1 MISAEAAAE
10 KTRQLVALM
19 PIEWRGDDIKAGDL
33 AELRERKDCKALLKE
48 ITRAVPL
55 RLLLEHGTG
64 SLVAST
70 KEQLMAP
77 YFFLSTPVEKIG
89 SFVSHRW
96 AADPLETAHALMGH
110 AKLSFL
116 YKMIVC
122 ISILMIIFFYL
133 LPPLMIITA
142 PMWCNFV
149 AYAIL
154 TTRSPTVLRMLG
166 SAGYDRPFYWF
177 DKSTV
182 HQKQNCL
189 TQAGLSLFDYYLGL
203 TDQFTILFNPEC
215 ARIRNHYL
223 CPHTSDR
230 LLLRAPADLT
240 RVWTVYEL
248 AWWLKH
254 KPDGKITFVPL
265 TTNASIYRLV
275 LKFWPIMV
283 SFALFGTGVM
293 VFGCFYFSNVA
304 QNDQF
309 AECAV
314 RDVESAS
321 SPYRP
326 SDSLAPFAQQSADRL
341 HGRRLRPVRLLL
353 RRHVPVPDRRSCEKG
368 EVPGRGAAEEIRRA
382 EDGGLQSGGQGLG

>member
-1 MISAEAAAE
+1 MISAQAAAE
-10 KTRQLVALM
+10 KTRQLVELVPA
-19 PIEWRGDDIKAGDL
+19 EWRGDEIKASDL
-33 AELRERKDCKALLKE
+33 AELRNRKDCEALLKE

-96 AADPLETAHALMGH
+96 SADPLETAHALMGH

-122 ISILMIIFFYL
+122 ISILMIVFFYL

-142 PMWCNFV
+142 PMWWNFV

-154 TTRSPTVLRMLG
+154 TTRSPKVLRMLG

-203 TDQFTILFNPEC
+203 TEQFTILFNPEC
-215 ARIRNHYL
+215 ARIRNHC
-223 CPHTSDR
+223 CPHTPDH

-254 KPDGKITFVPL
+254 RPNGKITFVPL

-275 LKFWPIMV
+275 LKFWPIMG
-283 SFALFGTGVM
+283 SFMLFGTGVM
-293 VFGCFYFSNVA
+293 VFACFYLSNVA
-304 QNDQF
+304 QNAQY
-309 AECAV
+309 AECAA
-314 RDVESAS
+314 RDVE
-321 SPYRP
+321 
-326 SDSLAPFAQQSADRL
+326 
-341 HGRRLRPVRLLL
+341 
-353 RRHVPVPDRRSCEKG
+353 
-368 EVPGRGAAEEIRRA
+368 
-382 EDGGLQSGGQGLG
+382 

>member
-1 MISAEAAAE
+1 MMISAQAAAE
-10 KTRQLVALM
+10 KTRQLVELVPA
-19 PIEWRGDDIKAGDL
+19 EWRGDEIKASDL
-33 AELRERKDCKALLKE
+33 AELRNRKDCEALLKE

-96 AADPLETAHALMGH
+96 SADPLETAHALMGH

-122 ISILMIIFFYL
+122 ISILMIVFFYL
-133 LPPLMIITA
+133 LPPLMIITT
-142 PMWCNFV
+142 PMWWNFV

-189 TQAGLSLFDYYLGL
+189 TQAGLSLFDYYLKK
-203 TDQFTILFNPEC
+203 TDQFTILFNPDC
-215 ARIRNHYL
+215 ARIRNHC
-223 CPHTSDR
+223 CPYIHTRSP
-230 LLLRAPADLT
+230 APARARRPDAGLD
-240 RVWTVYEL
+240 RV
-248 AWWLKH
+248 
-254 KPDGKITFVPL
+254 
-265 TTNASIYRLV
+265 
-275 LKFWPIMV
+275 
-283 SFALFGTGVM
+283 
-293 VFGCFYFSNVA
+293 
-304 QNDQF
+304 
-309 AECAV
+309 
-314 RDVESAS
+314 
-321 SPYRP
+321 
-326 SDSLAPFAQQSADRL
+326 
-341 HGRRLRPVRLLL
+341 
-353 RRHVPVPDRRSCEKG
+353 
-368 EVPGRGAAEEIRRA
+368 
-382 EDGGLQSGGQGLG
+382 

>member
-1 MISAEAAAE
+1 MISAQAAEE

-19 PIEWRGDDIKAGDL
+19 PAEWRGDDIKAGDL
-33 AELRERKDCKALLKE
+33 AQLRNREDCQALLKE

-77 YFFLSTPVEKIG
+77 YFFLSTPVETIG

-96 AADPLETAHALMGH
+96 AADPLETAHALMAH
-110 AKLSFL
+110 AKLSFF

-122 ISILMIIFFYL
+122 ISIFMAIFLYL

-142 PMWCNFV
+142 PMWLNFV

-154 TTRSPTVLRMLG
+154 TTRSPKVLRMLG

-189 TQAGLSLFDYYLGL
+189 TQAGLSLFDYYLEL

-215 ARIRNHYL
+215 ARIRNHC
-223 CPHTSDR
+223 CPYTPDR

-254 KPDGKITFVPL
+254 KPKGKITFVPL

-283 SFALFGTGVM
+283 SFVLFGTGVM
-293 VFGCFYFSNVA
+293 VGMAFFFSNVA
-304 QNDQF
+304 QNDHY

-314 RDVESAS
+314 RAVEPAS
-321 SPYRP
+321 SPYGP

-341 HGRRLRPVRLLL
+341 HGRRLRPVRLLR
-353 RRHVPVPDRRSCEKG
+353 RRHAPVPDRRSCEKG
-368 EVPGRGAAEEIRRA
+368 EVPGRGAAEDIRRA
-382 EDGGLQSGGQGLG
+382 QDRGLQSGGQGLG